1 MIKEVS
7 AEEIKT
13 LIDDGESFIVDYYA
27 EWCGPCIMIAETL
40 KKIENDI
47 DLDILKLNV
56 DNNREFS
63 IEMNIRNIPQL
74 HFYNKGE
81 KQSVKVGIT
90 PDNVIKEEVE
100 KIKNS

>member
-13 LIDDGESFIVDYYA
+13 LIDNGESFIVDYYA

-40 KKIENDI
+40 KKIENEIDI
-47 DLDILKLNV
+47 DILKLNV
-56 DNNREFS
+56 DNNRDFS
-63 IEMNIRNIPQL
+63 IDMGIRNIPQL

-81 KQSVKVGIT
+81 KYTVKVGVT
-90 PDNVIKEEVE
+90 PDNIIKEELE
-100 KIKNS
+100 KMKNT